1 MICSV
6 HYENE
11 AVEVFLFRLYVCT
24 YQDSYFSTF
33 SSALQSVMLTLLSVC
48 YLSAEPSAV
57 FFYRRLQRQSS
68 ACWNYL
74 MKYTLCWVC
83 FFFIFRKC
91 VLWFS
96 SRSIWKCWRMDSI
109 MKPLTASVTKWPH
122 SNLTLSMCASWARKP
137 SGSLIYYLRNK
148 MNPKEI
154 IRLCSSDF
162 TIYVRWL
169 VVQG

>member
-1 MICSV
+1 MCVLVRTPISAPFQVLCNQWCSHCYLCV
-6 HYENE
+6 IYLQNQVQCFFIGGCNDK
-11 AVEVFLFRLYVCT
+11 ALLVEVIWWDTECVE
-24 YQDSYFSTF
+24 
-33 SSALQSVMLTLLSVC
+33 SV
-48 YLSAEPSAV
+48 
-57 FFYRRLQRQSS
+57 FY
-68 ACWNYL
+68 
-74 MKYTLCWVC
+74 
-83 FFFIFRKC
+83 IFRKC

-109 MKPLTASVTKWPH
+109 TKPLTASVTKWPH